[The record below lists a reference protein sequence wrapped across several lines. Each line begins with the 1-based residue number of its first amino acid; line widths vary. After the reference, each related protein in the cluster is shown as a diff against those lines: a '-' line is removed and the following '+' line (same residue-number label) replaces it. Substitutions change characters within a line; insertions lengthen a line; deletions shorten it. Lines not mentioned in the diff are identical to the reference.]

1 MITLTQTKFSFWE
14 TKKAIGMYWKEL
26 FKSLKNTFLLIG
38 QNSNQDHNFQEGFKY
53 CFHIALV
60 YCPTSEKQ
68 ILFAVVITIW
78 MLPIYT
84 VIVFSGY
91 IFMQFCRTIS
101 ENFKQLRHDIGEK
114 SRQVIFFL
122 SDLGNK
128 ILNKTKILKRNGS
141 SKYS

>member
-1 MITLTQTKFSFWE
+1 MATVKILVRVNWNLRSIFVCLEMLSDWKLCHSFE
-14 TKKAIGMYWKEL
+14 KRVIPIFL
-26 FKSLKNTFLLIG
+26 FL
-38 QNSNQDHNFQEGFKY
+38 DHNFQEGFKY
-53 CFHIALV
+53 CLHIALV

-122 SDLGNK
+122 SNLGLVFVDRYIMEIYLRK
-128 ILNKTKILKRNGS
+128 
-141 SKYS
+141 

>member
-1 MITLTQTKFSFWE
+1 MTKNNLLLPSFTVLKGTFQVTE
-14 TKKAIGMYWKEL
+14 KKP
-26 FKSLKNTFLLIG
+26 FIG

-53 CFHIALV
+53 CLHIALV

-122 SDLGNK
+122 SDLGNT
-128 ILNKTKILKRNGS
+128 ILNKT
-141 SKYS
+141 